1 MLNDSTIPTQ
11 VPFMVLVL
19 TETGSESGRDF
30 VAKLG
35 IGGRITPRAPSRP
48 DSDGS
53 AYEGEGRPTALFVA
67 SLPLNKGY
75 QEGKLR
81 KLTEVWTPK
90 QYHPSLVAVAEIRKV
105 QLRFCGFQTLMRGLG
120 LVAA

>member
-1 MLNDSTIPTQ
+1 MLNDSTIPTR
-11 VPFMVLVL
+11 VPFVVLVL

-35 IGGRITPRAPSRP
+35 IGGRITPRVPSRP
-48 DSDGS
+48 DSEPGS

-75 QEGKLR
+75 QEAFDWLSTY
-81 KLTEVWTPK
+81 L
-90 QYHPSLVAVAEIRKV
+90 
-105 QLRFCGFQTLMRGLG
+105 
-120 LVAA
+120 